1 MTGYSEHNFL
11 SAGFREVRR
20 VFGRIALRQQ
30 LHRHDAQRDAALVAL
45 GETAWEEKLDLTPFG
60 DLGERLGGVA
70 ARAGELANATR
81 QLEAQKAAREAERK
95 SELEKFQA
103 RRRAAEEK
111 KRPVD
116 ASLKSA
122 RERHS
127 GSEHSIVRAR
137 ARLTALAGELEAVA
151 REIES
156 LQSVPSAESAAKLAA
171 GQERQARLRT
181 EQGATSDTLVAA
193 EAELPGLAAEVAR
206 LQGEAERCAAEIA
219 AIDSERN
226 AIIARLDG
234 ELGWI
239 RGELQTATQQGRTVG
254 KEQSN
259 LYRQLGQAL
268 YESSIRAPALAGA
281 VERVATIDTARA
293 ETESRL
299 QVSLS
304 ETGALPAGTM
314 PRFWGVV
321 VGVPLLVAAVGFGS
335 YALVTRYPPSPAPTS
350 STVSPPARIDVEAEK
365 DRAVQRFVQAGKGS
379 DEQTRRSAVAIL
391 REDLLT
397 MGATADP
404 AHLPTLA
411 KVLRSDAPELR
422 AAAAD
427 AMGMIRPTTAETEAL
442 ARLLQDPAAPV
453 AEAARRALEASADP
467 AARELAAKDR
477 ATKE

>member
-1 MTGYSEHNFL
+1 MGYSEHNFL

-20 VFGRIALRQQ
+20 VFGRITLRRQ

-70 ARAGELANATR
+70 ARAGELANTTR
-81 QLEAQKAAREAERK
+81 QLGAQKAAREAERK

-103 RRRAAEEK
+103 SRRTVEEK

-156 LQSVPSAESAAKLAA
+156 LQSATSAESAAKLAA
-171 GQERQARLRT
+171 SQERQARLRT

-314 PRFWGVV
+314 PRFWGVA

-335 YALVTRYPPSPAPTS
+335 YTLVTRYPTSPAPTT
-350 STVSPPARIDVEAEK
+350 STVPPPARTDVEAER